1 MQFCPHTYA
10 EPENSMPASDRQRL
24 YVWVW
29 LPSATRPVPAGV
41 IEQWDTQVVFTYGK
55 SYLANAAA
63 IPIYLP
69 ELPLRPG
76 LIRPPRGLQAP
87 GSIRDAA
94 PDSWGQRV
102 ILHRLTGYGGLD
114 ADTSTLDLLTYL
126 VESGSNRIGG
136 LDFQRSPTDYIPRN
150 EGSSLEELVNAVAW
164 LEEGK
169 PLSEELLQALQG
181 GTSIGGARPKVVTT
195 DESERQWIAKVSTAT
210 DTYPVI
216 KAEAAAMDLARRV
229 GLDVPAT
236 EFTEV
241 LGRDVLLVGRFDRT
255 NVPGERIMMV
265 SALTILGLDE
275 FLGARYATYP
285 ALADEIRK
293 RFKEPA
299 KTLRELFS
307 RIVFNICV
315 GNTDDHA
322 RNHSAFWDGTA
333 LSLTPAYDLCPQP
346 RAGRKASQSMA
357 LDRNGYNLSNLA
369 ACVERASYYHLDQK
383 EAREIVELQVDVI
396 QSAWPE
402 VADRARMSSAERE
415 ALRASAILNPFA
427 LEGLR
432 T

>member
-1 MQFCPHTYA
+1 
-10 EPENSMPASDRQRL
+10 MPASDRRRL

-29 LPSATRPVPAGV
+29 LPSAVAPVPAGV
-41 IEQWDTQVVFTYGK
+41 IEQWDTQVVFGYGE

-102 ILHRLTGYGGLD
+102 IMHRLTGYGGRD
-114 ADTSTLDLLTYL
+114 VDTTTLDLLTYL
-126 VESGSNRIGG
+126 IESGSNRVGA
-136 LDFQRSPTDYIPRN
+136 LDFQRSPADYVPRN
-150 EGSSLEELVNAVAW
+150 DGSSLEELINAVEW
-164 LEEGK
+164 LEEGR
-169 PLSEELLQALQG
+169 PLSEELLRALQG
-181 GTSIGGARPKVVTT
+181 GTSIGGARPKVVV
-195 DESERQWIAKVSTAT
+195 DESGRQLIAKVSTST
-210 DTYPVI
+210 DTYPAI

-229 GLDVPAT
+229 GLDVPGT
-236 EFTEV
+236 ELTEV
-241 LGRDVLLVGRFDRT
+241 LGRDVLLVERFDRT
-255 NVPGERIMMV
+255 DVPGERIMMV

-285 ALADEIRK
+285 ALADEVRK
-293 RFKEPA
+293 RFNNPA

-307 RIVFNICV
+307 RMVFNICV

-346 RAGRKASQSMA
+346 RAGREASQSMA
-357 LDRNGYNLSNLA
+357 LDRDGYNLSNLA
-369 ACVERASYYHLDQK
+369 ACVERAGYYHLRQK
-383 EAREIVELQVDVI
+383 EAREIIVHQIDVI
-396 QSAWPE
+396 HREWPE
-402 VADRARMSSAERE
+402 VAERARLSSAERD
-415 ALRASAILNPFA
+415 ALWGSAILNQFA
-427 LEGLR
+427 LEGLGI
-432 T
+432 